1 MGTASIM
8 KAMDTISGAL
18 ATAYI
23 TIDNQR
29 YNLMQLYSFE
39 AKMEIT
45 LTEVSILGKTGKSNK
60 PDGWVGTWKGTAH
73 YNQSVLRQMWLDYKK
88 TGVLPTMDI
97 QITNEDASTSVGA
110 QTVIL
115 KDCLSKGGILTKFDA
130 ESETLSEDIEGTFD
144 DWEMPETFSLIS
156 GM

>member
-1 MGTASIM
+1 MGTANIM

-39 AKMEIT
+39 ASMEIT
-45 LTEVSILGKTGKSNK
+45 MTEVSILGKTGKSNK
-60 PDGWVGTWKGTAH
+60 PDGWKGTWKGTAH
-73 YNQSVLRQMWLDYKK
+73 YNQSVLRQMWLDYKNN
-88 TGVLPTMDI
+88 GVLPTMDI
-97 QITNEDASTSVGA
+97 QITNEDNSTSVGS

-130 ESETLSEDIEGTFD
+130 ESETLSEEIEGTFD
-144 DWEMPETFSLIS
+144 DWEMPEKFSLIS